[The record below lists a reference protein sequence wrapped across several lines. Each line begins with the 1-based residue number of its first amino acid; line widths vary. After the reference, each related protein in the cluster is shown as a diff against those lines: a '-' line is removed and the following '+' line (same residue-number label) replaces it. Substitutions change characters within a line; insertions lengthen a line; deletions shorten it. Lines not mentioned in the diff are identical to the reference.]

1 MEIDNKLYYNII
13 PPIRW
18 EKPMKLKATFVN
30 RIVTKYQLYPGNHF
44 HIPLQPKKN
53 IYFSKNK
60 TPWIMYIVIRL
71 YTSIYCANQRDKYDK
86 SMSCNVD

>member
-1 MEIDNKLYYNII
+1 MKSVIDQGIYL
-13 PPIRW
+13 
-18 EKPMKLKATFVN
+18 F
-30 RIVTKYQLYPGNHF
+30 
-44 HIPLQPKKN
+44 

>member
-1 MEIDNKLYYNII
+1 
-13 PPIRW
+13 
-18 EKPMKLKATFVN
+18 MKLKATFVN

-60 TPWIMYIVIRL
+60 TPFISYKNLEMRVL
-71 YTSIYCANQRDKYDK
+71 YTNPCRDKIVPSY
-86 SMSCNVD
+86 VDAH